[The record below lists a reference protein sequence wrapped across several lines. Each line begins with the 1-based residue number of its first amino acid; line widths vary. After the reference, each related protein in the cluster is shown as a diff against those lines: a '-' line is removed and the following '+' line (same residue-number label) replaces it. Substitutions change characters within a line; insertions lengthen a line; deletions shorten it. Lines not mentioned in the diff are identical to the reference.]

1 MYFCRAT
8 KYYFCMQT
16 IICLFISF
24 AQLRIIYK
32 YFFLKSLSKIIRPG
46 KSVGGVT
53 TLTNCM
59 NVLEVINKRPQL
71 YKENHDTIM
80 LLCIAIT
87 TLGIVSI
94 RQMSRFLPPNTQMEI
109 IIVPHLRPFYFIS
122 CLMRIRGADIFL
134 ID

>member
-1 MYFCRAT
+1 MFVCKNNHLSFHFFCTTRNSI
-8 KYYFCMQT
+8 Q
-16 IICLFISF
+16 IIV
-24 AQLRIIYK
+24 
-32 YFFLKSLSKIIRPG
+32 LKSLSKIIRPG

-109 IIVPHLRPFYFIS
+109 IIVPHLRPFYFVS
-122 CLMRIRGADIFL
+122 CLMRIRGADIYL